1 MLVNVYTLKKPTF
14 KAEAQSVNLKTA
26 VGELTILRGH
36 RPYLTF
42 LREGPVKILNKNG
55 KVSILEA
62 SNGILEV
69 LPGNRV
75 NILLS

>member
-14 KAEAQSVNLKTA
+14 SAQAESVNLTTA
-26 VGELTILRGH
+26 VGELTILKGH

-42 LREGPVKILNKNG
+42 LRKGPVKILDKNG
-55 KVSILEA
+55 KISIIEA

-69 LPGNRV
+69 LPGSRV